1 MKKIIFTC
9 GIIGGLISVGWF
21 IFSAQVFKIDL
32 SMKEA
37 LFFGYA
43 SMVLAFSLI
52 FVGIKNFRDNYNG
65 GVISFGKAIKV
76 ALLIT
81 AVASTVYVMV
91 WLIDYYFFTP
101 DYMAKYAAS
110 VLAGLKA
117 SHASQARI
125 DKEMAQVA
133 EYAKAYRNPFLNAI
147 MTYAEIVPVGV
158 VVSLIAALILK
169 KKSKTV
175 VTAA

>member
-1 MKKIIFTC
+1 MKKIIFVC
-9 GIIGGLISVGWF
+9 GIIGGLISIGWF
-21 IFSAQVFKIDL
+21 IFSAQIFKLDL

-65 GVISFGKAIKV
+65 GVISFGEGIKI

-81 AVASTVYVMV
+81 AVASTVYVGV

-101 DYMAKYAAS
+101 DYMEKYAAS

-117 SHASQARI
+117 SHASQADT
-125 DKEMAQVA
+125 DKQMAQVA
-133 EYAKAYRNPFLNAI
+133 DYAKTYNNPFLNALV
-147 MTYAEIVPVGV
+147 TYREIVPVGIV
-158 VVSLIAALILK
+158 MSLIAAVILK
-169 KKSKTV
+169 RKAKPIEV
-175 VTAA
+175 NV